1 MGAQQPKLVI
11 LQILLLVLNE
21 SGPWTLSPSGQEGDS
36 VIISLEFS
44 DVDADVSSDIY
55 ALPGNFVSQVTLW
68 DKNAPTVYHSMQLKT
83 VVERVEGLV

>member
-1 MGAQQPKLVI
+1 M
-11 LQILLLVLNE
+11 
-21 SGPWTLSPSGQEGDS
+21 
-36 VIISLEFS
+36 IISLEFS

-83 VVERVEGLV
+83 VVES